1 MNPKLDE
8 IVNDFNNMLLS
19 LIMNIATVCPNS
31 IVGANV
37 KDIEKHI
44 KSPKNKVKF
53 VDLFCVK
60 VLQYKNEIDNG
71 DENFFMTK
79 DYKDDLKDSEG
90 NLLNH
95 VVSMKSIWKDLSKEN
110 KDIVIS
116 YMQMLC
122 ELSLQYYIIVSN
134 S

>member
-1 MNPKLDE
+1 MNTKTDE
-8 IVNDFNNMLLS
+8 IINDFNNMLLS
-19 LIMNIATVCPNS
+19 LILNIATVCPNS
-31 IVGANV
+31 IVGTNI
-37 KDIEKHI
+37 KDIEKHVR
-44 KSPKNKVKF
+44 SPKNKIKF
-53 VDLFCVK
+53 LDLFCVK

-71 DENFFMTK
+71 DEKFFMTK
-79 DYKDDLKDSEG
+79 DYNDDLKDSEG

-122 ELSLQYYIIVSN
+122 ELSLQYYMIVRN
-134 S
+134 T